1 MKLNDLLKY
10 VKPLKIIGDTEKNIT
25 GINIDSRKIEENQ
38 MFVAI
43 KGTQTDGHKFI
54 NKAIELGATA
64 ILLEDIPEEL
74 ISDNVTYIQVKSTE
88 ESVGKVATMFYGD
101 PSRQLNLLE

>member
-38 MFVAI
+38 
-43 KGTQTDGHKFI
+43 
-54 NKAIELGATA
+54 
-64 ILLEDIPEEL
+64 
-74 ISDNVTYIQVKSTE
+74 NVCGYKRNSNRW
-88 ESVGKVATMFYGD
+88 S
-101 PSRQLNLLE
+101 

>member
-54 NKAIELGATA
+54 NKAIELGEIGRASCR
-64 ILLEDIPEEL
+64 ERVSSP
-74 ISDNVTYIQVKSTE
+74 V
-88 ESVGKVATMFYGD
+88 
-101 PSRQLNLLE
+101 

>member
-38 MFVAI
+38 IFVAI
-43 KGTQTDGHKFI
+43 KGTQTDGH
-54 NKAIELGATA
+54 N
-64 ILLEDIPEEL
+64 
-74 ISDNVTYIQVKSTE
+74 S
-88 ESVGKVATMFYGD
+88 
-101 PSRQLNLLE
+101 